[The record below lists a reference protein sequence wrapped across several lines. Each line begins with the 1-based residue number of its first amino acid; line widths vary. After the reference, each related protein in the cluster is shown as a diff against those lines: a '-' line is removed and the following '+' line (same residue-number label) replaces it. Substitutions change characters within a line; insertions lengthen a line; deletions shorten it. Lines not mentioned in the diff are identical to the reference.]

1 METIKE
7 ILDTRLELRINLISR
22 FDHVLQIYDQ
32 FFVFKYNT
40 FNIKILFQ
48 KYGVLGFWGFGV
60 LGRR

>member
-22 FDHVLQIYDQ
+22 FDPVIQIYDQ

-40 FNIKILFQ
+40 FKNKILFQ
-48 KYGVLGFWGFGV
+48 KYS
-60 LGRR
+60 